1 MTCAYGKINTTMTSA
16 PKHKNLNG
24 FTIIE
29 LLIVIVVIGIL
40 AAITIVAFNGVQGRS
55 QDASIQSDI
64 RQIVQKTHAYNVE
77 KGNYPRDLTE
87 LSTIGVRV
95 APNAYDT
102 SIQYNLSFCYSTDDV
117 NRFAVHALSRSG
129 AVYMYGSTSGKL
141 ERYTGAVSYTGSSY
155 TAFCSLAEPGT
166 TGTSGSGWTGTAWR
180 PWAGI

>member
-1 MTCAYGKINTTMTSA
+1 MRRGSI
-16 PKHKNLNG
+16 PLHRRG
-24 FTIIE
+24 FTIVE

-40 AAITIVAFNGVQGRS
+40 AAITIVSFNGVQGRS

-64 RQIVQKTHAYNVE
+64 RQIAQKTHSYNAE
-77 KGNYPRDLTE
+77 KGNYPKDLTE
-87 LSTIGVRV
+87 LTTLGIRV
-95 APNAYDT
+95 SPGAYDK
-102 SIQYNLSFCYSTDDV
+102 SIQYNLSFCYSTDTTV

-166 TGTSGSGWTGTAWR
+166 TGTAGSGWTGTDWR
-180 PWAGI
+180 PWAGV